1 MAKRGEDF
9 SLCIDETGQKV
20 AAAETGLRSLWNL
33 LIKNCKLLLVFEFS
47 ADSLFWLWTGSV
59 SAQSVKKARLMG
71 RKCREMPLWSC
82 LDRFQSSLV
91 RVAHRDSPAQFLSFT
106 RRIQQRIGKKCAGTN
121 QTNAEYWLDM
131 VRFCSICLALHCSPR
146 ASSCSTMRCKPLASS
161 FTCPKRG
168 CQSAWHGQPSSIQ
181 RGLESVR
188 DQLGAQ
194 KSRSC
199 NDAKE
204 ILKEWVTAGKGRK
217 GKSSGIK
224 DTMLD
229 S

>member
-1 MAKRGEDF
+1 M
-9 SLCIDETGQKV
+9 
-20 AAAETGLRSLWNL
+20 
-33 LIKNCKLLLVFEFS
+33 IKNCKLLLVFEFS

-82 LDRFQSSLV
+82 LDRLQSSLV

-106 RRIQQRIGKKCAGTN
+106 RRIQQRIEKMCRNESDKCRV
-121 QTNAEYWLDM
+121 L

-194 KSRSC
+194 KSLSS
-199 NDAKE
+199 NDAKRMSHD
-204 ILKEWVTAGKGRK
+204 WK
-217 GKSSGIK
+217 GKKGEIK
-224 DTMLD
+224 WDQRHDVRLLGHAQTT